1 MLKKII
7 IIIQA
12 RLNSTRLKEKVLL
25 DLCGKTVIEHIY
37 ERCKN
42 CKGSGNVI
50 IATSTNPDDD
60 KLANFLKSK
69 NIPYFRGSEKNVLD
83 RFYSA
88 AKKYNSEIIVRVCG
102 DNPLI
107 DYMLIDTLIQK
118 LVESNLD
125 YAAPKNFPLGF
136 GSEVFTFS
144 ALEKTYNRAKEKY
157 QLEHVTPY
165 IYENPEIFKIS
176 YIVENDAFA
185 INCRLTLDT
194 ENDYQLL
201 KHLYDKFYNNAVV
214 DNREVMNYLKLN
226 PKLLK
231 LNSSVNQ
238 KSYKECEN

>member
-1 MLKKII
+1 MRKKII

-25 DLCGKTVIEHIY
+25 DLCGKTVIEHIF
-37 ERCKN
+37 ERCKK
-42 CKGSGNVI
+42 CKVSGNVI
-50 IATSTNPDDD
+50 VATSTIPDDD
-60 KLANFLKSK
+60 KLADFLKSK

-88 AKKYNSEIIVRVCG
+88 AKKYKSDIIVRVCG

-107 DYMLIDTLIQK
+107 DYMIIDMLIK
-118 LVESNLD
+118 KMVESNLD
-125 YAAPKNFPLGF
+125 YVSTKNFPLGV

-144 ALEKTYNRAKEKY
+144 ALEKTYNEAKEKY

-165 IYENPEIFKIS
+165 IYESQDVFKIS
-176 YIVENDAFA
+176 YIVNSDAFG

-201 KHLYDKFYNNAVV
+201 KHLYDKFYNNGVV
-214 DNREVMNYLKLN
+214 DNREAMNYLKLN
-226 PKLLK
+226 PKILK
-231 LNSSVNQ
+231 LNSSIKQ